1 MKRPIILLT
10 VSFAVFALF
19 CTGVAKSQNS
29 SAKVKKP
36 IFVESLN
43 DSLLFDLMAM
53 DVYDSISFDLKM
65 ADDMDKYN
73 ILASH
78 AKAPDGSDHIFKEQ
92 LGGFWDERYV
102 VYRKGYGYS
111 DTLYAW
117 RVMLLEKNEI
127 VLNTE
132 ADTLKIFGRD
142 FGQSVTVSTPD
153 GKVVGQKDIR
163 NGVTE
168 IIIPQGLEYL
178 DLDIKRN
185 DYEHY
190 LIKCPV
196 R

>member
-1 MKRPIILLT
+1 MT
-10 VSFAVFALF
+10 VLFALF
-19 CTGVAKSQNS
+19 STGLIKSQNS
-29 SAKVKKP
+29 SAKVRRP

-65 ADDMDKYN
+65 ADDMDKCN
-73 ILASH
+73 ILATR
-78 AKAPDGSDHIFKEQ
+78 AKGPDGTEYTFKEP

-102 VYRKGYGYS
+102 VYRRGYGYS

-142 FGQSVTVSTPD
+142 FGHSVTVSTPD

-168 IIIPQGLEYL
+168 IIIPLGLDYL

>member
-1 MKRPIILLT
+1 MT
-10 VSFAVFALF
+10 VLFAVFAFF

-36 IFVESLN
+36 IFVEPLS
-43 DSLLFDLMAM
+43 DSTLFDLMAM
-53 DVYDSISFDLKM
+53 DLYDSISYDLRM
-65 ADDMDKYN
+65 ADEMDKCN

-78 AKAPDGSDHIFKEQ
+78 AKGPDGSEYTVKEQ
-92 LGGFWDERYV
+92 LGGFWNEKYV

-127 VLNTE
+127 MLNTE

-142 FGQSVTVSTPD
+142 YGQSVTVSGPD
-153 GKVVGQKDIR
+153 GKVIGQKEIR

-168 IIIPQGLEYL
+168 LIIPLGLEYL

-185 DYEHY
+185 EYEHY

>member
-10 VSFAVFALF
+10 VLFALF
-19 CTGVAKSQNS
+19 FTGTAKSQNS
-29 SAKVKKP
+29 SAKVRRP

-65 ADDMDKYN
+65 ADDMDKCN
-73 ILASH
+73 ILATR
-78 AKAPDGSDHIFKEQ
+78 AKGPDGTEYTFKEP

-117 RVMLLEKNEI
+117 RVMLIEKNEI

-142 FGQSVTVSTPD
+142 YGQSVTVSNPD
-153 GKVVGQKDIR
+153 GKVIGQKDIH

-168 IIIPQGLEYL
+168 LIIPKGLEYL

-185 DYEHY
+185 DNEHY